1 MSKDDWHRNENA
13 SFLQRELSEME
24 YKHFRLQ
31 ILVRII
37 LILILGYS
45 AIYVL
50 TETHFW
56 LVAFWLFLA
65 LIIVLIN
72 LVKYVERSRRELAYF
87 LLAIKQGDFTNTYHY
102 KKQSDLN
109 YAFHEINDVMKELRN
124 EKATNL
130 LYLQTVVEHVSV
142 AVLCFDKH
150 FKIQLVNKAAKSLF
164 NRPYLTSLESL
175 NIVSIDITERIR
187 SLNSGERELF
197 KVQIDGQFHHL
208 SMLVTTFKLQG
219 QDYKLVSFQDIQ
231 NELEAQEIES
241 WQKLIRV
248 LTHEIK
254 NSVIPISTLSD
265 VILQIIKREGKKPNL
280 GKLDEESVEDLI
292 GGLETIEARS
302 KGLANFV
309 KTYDQLTKL
318 PTPKFQIV
326 KVKKLFSRVANL
338 FGPDLDK
345 RGIKL
350 NINCNE
356 NLELNADP
364 DLIDQILINLVKNA
378 MEAII
383 DIKDAQIILWA
394 NVTDEG
400 HIKLQVQDNGNGI
413 PLEILDNIFVP
424 FYTTKEGGSGIGLSL
439 SKQIMKLHKGNISV
453 AQKTNIGTTFTLKF

>member
-1 MSKDDWHRNENA
+1 
-13 SFLQRELSEME
+13 ME
-24 YKHFRLQ
+24 YKHFRFQVL
-31 ILVRII
+31 IRIALTLV
-37 LILILGYS
+37 LGY
-45 AIYVL
+45 ATIYVL

-56 LVAFWLFLA
+56 LVSFWLFLA
-65 LIIVLIN
+65 LIIVLLN

-109 YAFHEINDVMKELRN
+109 YAFHEINKVMKDLRN

-130 LYLQTVVEHVSV
+130 LYLQTVVEHVRV
-142 AVLCFDKH
+142 AVLCFDKDY
-150 FKIQLVNKAAKSLF
+150 KIQLVNKAAKELF
-164 NRPYLTSLESL
+164 NRPYLTSLDSL
-175 NIVSIDITERIR
+175 NIVSNVITERIR
-187 SLNSGERELF
+187 TLNSGERELI

-208 SMLVTTFKLQG
+208 SILITTFKLKG

-265 VILQIIKREGKKPNL
+265 VILQMIKKEGDKPDL
-280 GKLDEESVEDLI
+280 SKLDEESVEDLI
-292 GGLETIEARS
+292 GGLETIESRS

-318 PTPKFQIV
+318 PTPTFQSI
-326 KVKKLFSRVANL
+326 KVKKLFDRVASL
-338 FGPDLDK
+338 FGPDLEK
-345 RGIKL
+345 RSIRL

-356 NLELNADP
+356 SLVINADP

-378 MEAII
+378 MEALA
-383 DIKDAQIILWA
+383 DVNSGQIMLRA
-394 NVTDEG
+394 KLTDEG
-400 HIKLQVQDNGNGI
+400 NTLLEVKDNGNGI
-413 PLEILDNIFVP
+413 PLEILENIFVP

-439 SKQIMKLHKGNISV
+439 SKQIMRQHNGNITVNQNPNS
-453 AQKTNIGTTFTLKF
+453 GTTFTLKF